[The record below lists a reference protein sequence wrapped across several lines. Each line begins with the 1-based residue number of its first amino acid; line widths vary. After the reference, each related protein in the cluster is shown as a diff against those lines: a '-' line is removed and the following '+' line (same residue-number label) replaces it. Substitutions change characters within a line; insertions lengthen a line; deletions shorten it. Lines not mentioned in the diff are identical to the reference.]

1 MAEDRGLYLPWYEA
15 SPEGLDEFAQI
26 KRVVDELAARRER
39 GSVAREGR
47 SILI

>member
-26 KRVVDELAARRER
+26 KRVVDELAARDR